1 MCVCWQ
7 IREKVYAAFE
17 LYHKLRNEEEW
28 DDADRA
34 LVLIRHVIAAAQ
46 ERFPSCAES
55 GAALREFLQSHTP
68 LFEKVYADEVQDCTT
83 TQLLVL
89 AIASAADM
97 SRMFLAGDTAQQCV
111 PGVEFRFKEIR
122 KLAHFLGGQT
132 FPDPLN
138 LHINFR
144 YSKQIHR
151 LAQAVFDKL
160 ITIFPDSADIVAD
173 AAIDDGRVQPMYLMK
188 SEQIEQLLQL
198 DSGSVI
204 LARDTAS
211 LQNRIGN
218 HPSISIAESKGL
230 EFMNVI
236 ILDFFKE
243 SQRQRE
249 WKHYCLDS
257 ESSLGIEDLD
267 DAEMEAELKLLFVA
281 IGRSLFI
288 VVAIN

>member
-122 KLAHFLGGQT
+122 KLAHFLGGQS
-132 FPDPLN
+132 FPDPVN

-144 YSKQIHR
+144 YSRQIHR

-160 ITIFPDSADIVAD
+160 IQLFPESADIVED
-173 AAIDDGRVQPMYLMK
+173 AAVDDGRVKPIYVID
-188 SEQIEQLLQL
+188 SEQIDQILAF
-198 DSGSVI
+198 DKGSVI
-204 LARDTAS
+204 LARDAS
-211 LQNRIGN
+211 TLQGRVGSD
-218 HPSISIAESKGL
+218 HPRISITESKGL
-230 EFMNVI
+230 EFMSVI

-243 SQRQRE
+243 SDRQKE
-249 WKHYCLDS
+249 WKQYLLADA
-257 ESSLGIEDLD
+257 GTADLD
-267 DAEMEAELKLLFVA
+267 DAEMEVAELLLCTD
-281 IGRSLFI
+281 R
-288 VVAIN
+288 